1 MRAHLDTF
9 MTTHN
14 MSDTDLVEIIFAKG
28 RGSAR
33 SKYPG
38 FWAEVAAQVPGRPL
52 RYVKEAVQRMYH
64 PNAHKGAW
72 TKEEDEALQR

>member
-1 MRAHLDTF
+1 METF
-9 MTTHN
+9 KTTHK
-14 MSDTDLVEIIFAKG
+14 MTDSEVVDIIFAKG
-28 RGSAR
+28 RSSER

-38 FWAEVAAQVPGRPL
+38 FWADVAAVVPGRPL

-72 TKEEDEALQR
+72 TKEEDETLRR